1 MEADLKPVIRRNTLV
16 LASCLALSWAVVQL
30 LVAVAAPVF
39 AELTGRRSI
48 AGVGPAIALAF
59 WAVGTLLVGRYMDV
73 RGRGPGIRLGF
84 AVAAVGY
91 LVLFFAIRARSLSL
105 YVVALA
111 VAGAGGGAI
120 NLARAGGGDMY
131 PPERRARGISFVLFG
146 AAFGAILGPLLF
158 IPLLARAGADID
170 VLASPFVVGALVMV
184 LGIALTWAI
193 RVDPIEIGR
202 MLRERAGSSTGA
214 GPQGPARHLAV
225 LLHLPNVQIA
235 VTAAVISQGVMAMMM
250 STISLHLRAHG
261 HSWTAVSVALS
272 AHFLGMFGL
281 VLVVGRWVD
290 RVGRERALIGGLLIL
305 IAGSVALLGEV
316 ELGLVAP
323 AMLVVGIG
331 WNVSF
336 VAATAMLADATAPAE
351 RAGLLGFADFL
362 GMTSSA
368 VSSLFAG
375 VLIGAM
381 GIGALVAV
389 GAALALVPVALFA
402 ARRHHAR
409 VTASHLGA

>member
-1 MEADLKPVIRRNTLV
+1 ALTRAIRIDPIVIGGML
-16 LASCLALSWAVVQL
+16 
-30 LVAVAAPVF
+30 
-39 AELTGRRSI
+39 
-48 AGVGPAIALAF
+48 
-59 WAVGTLLVGRYMDV
+59 
-73 RGRGPGIRLGF
+73 RGRTT
-84 AVAAVGY
+84 
-91 LVLFFAIRARSLSL
+91 S
-105 YVVALA
+105 
-111 VAGAGGGAI
+111 GAEA
-120 NLARAGGGDMY
+120 
-131 PPERRARGISFVLFG
+131 P
-146 AAFGAILGPLLF
+146 
-158 IPLLARAGADID
+158 
-170 VLASPFVVGALVMV
+170 
-184 LGIALTWAI
+184 
-193 RVDPIEIGR
+193 
-202 MLRERAGSSTGA
+202 
-214 GPQGPARHLAV
+214 PQGPARHLSV
-225 LLHLPNVQIA
+225 LLHLPAVRIA

-261 HSWTAVSVALS
+261 HSWTAVSIALS

-281 VLVVGRWVD
+281 VVFVGRWVD

-316 ELGLVAP
+316 DLAWVTP

-336 VAATAMLADATAPAE
+336 VAATAMLADATEPVE

-389 GAALALVPVALFA
+389 GTALALVPVALFA

-409 VTASHLGA
+409 VTAPTA